1 MTVPEGELLPLLAL
15 TAEPTPGNV
24 ELVDGTGRCLP
35 LTVVDIDAQ
44 ICGLDARLAVRHTF
58 TNALARPITA
68 TYVFPLPPRAA
79 VRAFVATFAGR
90 VVRARI
96 DERDAARRAFDA
108 AVREGKAAAI
118 AEEDRPSTFTMTVGN
133 IPPGTDVRCE
143 LECDMA
149 VAVDAH
155 PDGRGLEAL
164 LRAAAPSW
172 GRATPKATPSTVEP
186 AGFGVDPD
194 TDAVPDA
201 SRVTPPRLAPGAAR
215 PHFRCRFTLDD
226 AGMGASDVACTATAS
241 AATSSTGSLVI
252 DVAPETRL
260 DRDVTLAWRL
270 APRAVATTGVV
281 APDAD
286 GSGSATWELVVLPPV
301 STGPVEPAR
310 DVVVLLDRSG
320 SMDGWKIGAARRLAG
335 RIVDSLGGG
344 DRFALAAFDDQ
355 IAEFRPG
362 WTNAT
367 DEARFA
373 ASAWC
378 AGIDSLGG
386 TELPNALAHAAVLF
400 ATRQKA
406 ERRDAVLV
414 VVTDGEITA
423 EDRVSAIVTQR
434 LADVRVFAIGV
445 DTSAN
450 LGLLD
455 RMARVSGGHT
465 EIIDSPRR
473 VDDVLRRVLDETGP
487 PVLSDLTIEVPGGDP
502 QSVAPRQLPN
512 LYANGVASFS
522 GRLHAGDEPLDV
534 VVHGRR
540 ADGRPWRQRI
550 VLTPI
555 TGAVAD
561 AVTGRWARA
570 RLLDMEDDWI
580 AGESPLVDDI
590 VALSRRWS
598 VLSRF
603 TAFVAVDEH
612 GEVVSAPG
620 IHIMQPLD
628 LADARRGAAGWP
640 VTSMGRRPRQS
651 SPARAWSHL
660 SSPWSSSISC
670 RPLRSSTSAGPTR
683 LLGHARLLRDM
694 GRDLPGLEELIEA
707 LEDLLTAWT
716 NERVAVATARIEA
729 LREVDDLLGKILDP
743 PMESTRQRILARLRE
758 AMPPPRGSGA

>member
-1 MTVPEGELLPLLAL
+1 MTVPEGELLPLLPLA
-15 TAEPTPGNV
+15 AEPTSGNV

-44 ICGLDARLAVRHTF
+44 ICGLDARLTVRHTF

-96 DERDAARRAFDA
+96 DERDAARRAFAA
-108 AVREGKAAAI
+108 AVEEGKAAAI

-133 IPPGTDVRCE
+133 IPPGADVRCE
-143 LECDMA
+143 LECDLA

-164 LRAAAPSW
+164 LRLP
-172 GRATPKATPSTVEP
+172 TVVGPRYTEGDPLDGQP

-201 SRVTPPRLAPGAAR
+201 SRVTPPRLAPGGAR

-270 APRAVATTGVV
+270 APRAVATTAVV

-301 STGPVEPAR
+301 STGPAEPAR

-320 SMDGWKIGAARRLAG
+320 SMHGWKIGAARRLAG

-400 ATRQKA
+400 GTRQKA

-423 EDRVSAIVTQR
+423 EDRVSAIVTRR

-455 RMARVSGGHT
+455 RMAQRQRRTHRDHRLSSEGRRRPPARAGQNGPARAERSHDRGARRRPSVGGAT
-465 EIIDSPRR
+465 TAAEPLRQRR
-473 VDDVLRRVLDETGP
+473 RLVLGKAARRRRT
-487 PVLSDLTIEVPGGDP
+487 
-502 QSVAPRQLPN
+502 APR
-512 LYANGVASFS
+512 
-522 GRLHAGDEPLDV
+522 
-534 VVHGRR
+534 
-540 ADGRPWRQRI
+540 
-550 VLTPI
+550 
-555 TGAVAD
+555 
-561 AVTGRWARA
+561 
-570 RLLDMEDDWI
+570 
-580 AGESPLVDDI
+580 
-590 VALSRRWS
+590 
-598 VLSRF
+598 
-603 TAFVAVDEH
+603 
-612 GEVVSAPG
+612 
-620 IHIMQPLD
+620 
-628 LADARRGAAGWP
+628 
-640 VTSMGRRPRQS
+640 RRPRATCRRPPVA
-651 SPARAWSHL
+651 PAHRPHPDHRRRRRA
-660 SSPWSSSISC
+660 P
-670 RPLRSSTSAGPTR
+670 
-683 LLGHARLLRDM
+683 
-694 GRDLPGLEELIEA
+694 
-707 LEDLLTAWT
+707 
-716 NERVAVATARIEA
+716 
-729 LREVDDLLGKILDP
+729 
-743 PMESTRQRILARLRE
+743 
-758 AMPPPRGSGA
+758 